1 MKIKIKIEKKHAFL
15 LGILTIVLAGVLLIN
30 AVTYPTYN
38 SNLAP
43 DNGHGGDRIWIRST
57 DNTEKTLQ
65 AAITQGD
72 LTKKKTQLVITHS
85 ADYSCSANTC
95 PEINLG
101 PDNYVCFLEEVS
113 GTGNIGCDVY
123 KLSGTYRLDFPSLRR
138 NGVST
143 CRAQCWKFSS

>member
-1 MKIKIKIEKKHAFL
+1 MGNIEVSFNLDKKHFYIFL
-15 LGILTIVLAGVLLIN
+15 GGIFIVFGIILVN
-30 AVTYPTYN
+30 AYTFPTN
-38 SNLAP
+38 FW
-43 DNGHGGDRIWIRST
+43 GHGGDRIWIRST